1 MARRVFCAQ
10 PVSGSV
16 AVAPGVVFDSLEPP
30 ASGRW
35 RTLGISVFRE
45 SPLPWTIGAIEIGLT
60 RRSGKA
66 RIYTPFHL
74 GPGGLN
80 LDVSGFDD
88 LKLEILSADLVGYPL
103 HVTVDEEPPVGHVD
117 SFVWWFSRYS
127 LAGAYTVVPNSVEVA
142 LSAVDAGWTWQ
153 GRVTAGGGLTT
164 NIAEPATFLGGPV
177 KGFQFTNTV
186 APLDIA
192 WKIKL

>member
-1 MARRVFCAQ
+1 MSRAFAAQ
-10 PVSGSV
+10 PLSSSV
-16 AVAPGVVFDSLEPP
+16 PVAPGVIFDSLQAPR
-30 ASGRW
+30 SGRW
-35 RTLGISVFRE
+35 RTLGISVYRE
-45 SPLPWTIGAIEIGLT
+45 SPLPWAIGAIELGLT

-66 RIYTPFHL
+66 KIYTPFHL

-88 LKLEILSADLVGYPL
+88 LKLEVLSADLAGYPVL
-103 HVTVDEEPPVGHVD
+103 VTVGEEPPVGHVD
-117 SFVWWFSRYS
+117 NFVWWFSRYG
-127 LAGAYTVVPNSVEVA
+127 LAGPYAVVPNAVEVA

-164 NIAEPATFLGGPV
+164 TIAEPATFLGGPV
-177 KGFQFTNTV
+177 KGLQFTNTV